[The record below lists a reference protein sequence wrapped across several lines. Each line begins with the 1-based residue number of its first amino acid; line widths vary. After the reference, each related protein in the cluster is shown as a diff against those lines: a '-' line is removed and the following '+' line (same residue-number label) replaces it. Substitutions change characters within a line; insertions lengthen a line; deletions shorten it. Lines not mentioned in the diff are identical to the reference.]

1 MGIKKKEQKK
11 TTKMYVVLEQWGC
24 LKIYIFLYHILTK
37 VDLDKKEKF
46 ETFTSN
52 LDGGQCMV
60 VTFASDGVKT
70 SQTKLYAST
79 KSPRNPILS
88 HLPNS
93 YTIQSQNS

>member
-11 TTKMYVVLEQWGC
+11 TTKNVVLEQWGC
-24 LKIYIFLYHILTK
+24 LKFYIFLCYIFTK
-37 VDLDKKEKF
+37 VNLDKKEKF

-52 LDGGQCMV
+52 LDGGQCMLI
-60 VTFASDGVKT
+60 TFASDGVKT

-93 YTIQSQNS
+93 YTIQSHNS